1 MGGNLSYMPDGRL
14 ASRIY
19 KELKTLD
26 IKTRNNPVYK
36 SAMEVNVL
44 KRGNANGRQ
53 TLFKVFN
60 IISHQRNAS

>member
-1 MGGNLSYMPDGRL
+1 MGGNLSYMPDRRL

-26 IKTRNNPVYK
+26 VKTRNNPVYK
-36 SAMEVNVL
+36 SAMEANVL
-44 KRGNANGRQ
+44 KRGNTNGKQ

>member
-1 MGGNLSYMPDGRL
+1 MGGNLSYMPDRRL

-53 TLFKVFN
+53 KLFKVFN